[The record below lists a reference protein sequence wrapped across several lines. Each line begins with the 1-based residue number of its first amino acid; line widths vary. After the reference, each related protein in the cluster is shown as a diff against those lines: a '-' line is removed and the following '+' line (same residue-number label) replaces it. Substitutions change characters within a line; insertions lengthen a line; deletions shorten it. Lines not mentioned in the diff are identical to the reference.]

1 MQIIV
6 VDIVGPFSPVQSGNN
21 YVLVVSDYFTNWMEA
36 FAIPN
41 QEAVTVAEKLVEE
54 VLCRFSIPEQLHSD
68 QGRQFEGKLMQE
80 VCKLLHIN
88 KTRTTAYHPQ
98 SDGVVER
105 LNRTLLSMLA
115 ATVHEHPGDWDK
127 KLRLVCMAYNTSVH
141 QSTGFSP
148 FFLLF
153 GRQARLPVDLA
164 YGTAPME
171 EMTTQEYVRNL
182 RQTLEK
188 AYSTVRNHTGAALE
202 RKYDRKVHGDEYRGG

>member
-1 MQIIV
+1 M
-6 VDIVGPFSPVQSGNN
+6 QSGNN
-21 YVLVVSDYFTNWMEA
+21 YVLVVSDYFTKWMEA

-105 LNRTLLSMLA
+105 LNRTLLSSCNCA
-115 ATVHEHPGDWDK
+115 RAPW
-127 KLRLVCMAYNTSVH
+127 RL
-141 QSTGFSP
+141 G
-148 FFLLF
+148 
-153 GRQARLPVDLA
+153 
-164 YGTAPME
+164 
-171 EMTTQEYVRNL
+171 
-182 RQTLEK
+182 
-188 AYSTVRNHTGAALE
+188 
-202 RKYDRKVHGDEYRGG
+202 